1 MKKITKIEPSSA
13 RPTAAKTRV
22 AAYCRVS
29 TGMDDQL
36 VSLETQKNHYK
47 ELIGSNSEW
56 VYAGLYYDE
65 GISGTSKEKRP
76 ALQRMIAD
84 CEAGKIDRIMTK
96 SLSRFARNTTD
107 CLELTRKLLDLGVTI
122 FFEKENLDT
131 GSMESELL
139 LSIMSSLAESE
150 SVSMSENNKWS
161 VRHRFEN
168 GTYTIA
174 SPPYGYDNKDG
185 ELVIN
190 EEEAEWVRWI
200 FTQALSGKTSG
211 WIARELNDRNLTTKK
226 KASWR
231 AGTIR
236 GILRNEKYTGACLF
250 QKSYTDFRFKRH
262 KNYGEKDQFLV
273 EGHHEAIVSKED
285 FEAVAALMRQRAQE
299 KNIQRGDPRYQ
310 NRYPFSGKL
319 ICGECGNPFKRH
331 VNSTGSS
338 RYPVWVCRQH
348 LDDVRTCSM
357 KSVREA
363 DLERAFTTMINKLIY
378 AKKDVLDTLLDT
390 LRCDVQKE
398 NLRQIDQIDRKLEL
412 NAERRKTLT
421 TLMTRGYLEPAIFAQ
436 ENNDI
441 TAEADAL
448 MAEKEHLVKDVS
460 GSIHQADSLNDLIR
474 YVAHAQPSAEFK
486 GDLFGRF
493 VNQVTIRTRTEIIFH
508 LKCGLNLIER
518 IGVK

>member
-1 MKKITKIEPSSA
+1 MKSITKIEPSST
-13 RPTAAKTRV
+13 RPAAAKIRV

-36 VSLETQKNHYK
+36 VSLETQKSHY
-47 ELIGSNSEW
+47 EDLISSNPEW
-56 VYAGLYYDE
+56 EYAGLYYDE
-65 GISGTSKEKRP
+65 GISGTNKEKRP
-76 ALQRMIAD
+76 ALLRMIAD

-107 CLELTRKLLDLGVTI
+107 CLELTRKLLDIGVTI

-161 VRHRFEN
+161 VRHRFES
-168 GTYTIA
+168 GTYKIA
-174 SPPYGYDNKDG
+174 SPPFGYDTKDG

-200 FTQALSGKTSG
+200 FEQALSGKTSG
-211 WIARELNDRNLTTKK
+211 RIARELNDRKLKTKK
-226 KASWR
+226 NAAWR

-236 GILRNEKYTGACLF
+236 GILKNEKYTGACLF
-250 QKSYTDFRFKRH
+250 QKSYTDFRFRRH
-262 KNYGEKDQFLV
+262 KNYGEKDQFLI
-273 EGHHEAIVSKED
+273 EDHHEPIVSKED
-285 FEAVAALMRQRAQE
+285 FEAVGALMKQRAQE

-319 ICGECGNPFKRH
+319 ICSECGSPFKRH
-331 VNSTGSS
+331 MNSTGSA
-338 RYPVWVCRQH
+338 RYGVWVCRQH
-348 LDDVRTCSM
+348 LEDVRSCSM

-363 DLERAFTTMINKLIY
+363 DLQRAFTTMINKLIF

-390 LRCDVQKE
+390 LRGDVQKE
-398 NLRQIDQIDRKLEL
+398 NLLQIEQIDRKLEL
-412 NAERRKTLT
+412 NAERRRTLT
-421 TLMTRGYLEPAIFAQ
+421 TLMTRGYLEPAIYTQ

-441 TAEADAL
+441 TSEADAL
-448 MAEKEHLVKDVS
+448 TAEKDRLVKDVT
-460 GSIHQADSLNDLIR
+460 GSLHQADSLNDLIHYAGR
-474 YVAHAQPSAEFK
+474 SEPSTNFDGA
-486 GDLFGRF
+486 LFERF
-493 VNQVTIRTRTEIIFH
+493 IDRVTIRTRTEIVFH
-508 LKCGLNLIER
+508 LKCGLNLTER
-518 IGVK
+518 IGEG

>member
-1 MKKITKIEPSSA
+1 MKSITKIEPSSA
-13 RPTAAKTRV
+13 RPTAAKIRV

-36 VSLETQKNHYK
+36 ISLETQKTHYE
-47 ELIGSNSEW
+47 ELISRNPDW
-56 VYAGLYYDE
+56 DYAGLYYDE

-76 ALQRMIAD
+76 ALLRMIAD

-161 VRHRFEN
+161 VRHRFES
-168 GTYTIA
+168 GTYKIA
-174 SPPYGYDNKDG
+174 SPPFGYDTKDG

-200 FTQALSGKTSG
+200 FEQALSGKTSG
-211 WIARELNDRNLTTKK
+211 RIARELNDRKLKTKK
-226 KASWR
+226 NAAWR

-236 GILRNEKYTGACLF
+236 GILKNEKYTGACLF
-250 QKSYTDFRFKRH
+250 QKSYTDFRFRRH
-262 KNYGEKDQFLV
+262 KNYGEKDQFLI
-273 EGHHEAIVSKED
+273 EDHHEPIVSKED
-285 FEAVAALMRQRAQE
+285 FEAVGALMKQRAQE

-319 ICGECGNPFKRH
+319 ICGECGSPFKRH
-331 VNSTGSS
+331 MNSTGSA
-338 RYPVWVCRQH
+338 RYGVWVCRQH
-348 LDDVRTCSM
+348 LEDVRSCSM

-363 DLERAFTTMINKLIY
+363 DLQRAFTTMINKLIF
-378 AKKDVLDTLLDT
+378 AKQEVLDTLLET
-390 LRCDVQKE
+390 LRSDVQKE
-398 NLRQIDQIDRKLEL
+398 SLRQIDQIDHKLEL
-412 NAERRKTLT
+412 NAERKKTLT

-436 ENNDI
+436 ENSDI
-441 TAEADAL
+441 TSEAEALA
-448 MAEKEHLVKDVS
+448 AEKERLEKDVS

-474 YVAHAQPSAEFK
+474 YVAHSQPGTDFDGA
-486 GDLFGRF
+486 LFERF
-493 VNQVTIRTRTEIIFH
+493 IDHVTICTRTEILFH
-508 LKCGLNLIER
+508 LKCGLHLTER
-518 IGVK
+518 IGE

>member
-1 MKKITKIEPSSA
+1 MKSITKIEPSST
-13 RPTAAKTRV
+13 RPAAAKIRV

-36 VSLETQKNHYK
+36 VSLETQKTHYE
-47 ELIGSNSEW
+47 ELISSNPDWE
-56 VYAGLYYDE
+56 YAGLYYDE

-76 ALQRMIAD
+76 ALLRMIAD
-84 CEAGKIDRIMTK
+84 FEAGKIDRIMTK

-107 CLELTRKLLDLGVTI
+107 CLELTRKLLDIGVTI

-168 GTYTIA
+168 GTYKIA
-174 SPPYGYDNKDG
+174 SPPFGYDAKDG

-190 EEEAEWVRWI
+190 EEEADWVRWI
-200 FTQALSGKTSG
+200 FAQALSGKTSG
-211 WIARELNDRNLTTKK
+211 RIARELNDRNLPTKK
-226 KASWR
+226 NGTWR

-250 QKSYTDFRFKRH
+250 QKSYTDFRFRRH
-262 KNYGEKDQFLV
+262 KNYGEKDQFLI
-273 EGHHEAIVSKED
+273 EDHHEPIVSKED
-285 FEAVAALMRQRAQE
+285 FEAVGALMKQRAQE

-331 VNSTGSS
+331 MNSTGSA
-338 RYPVWVCRQH
+338 RYGVWVCRQH
-348 LDDVRTCSM
+348 LEDVRSCSM

-363 DLERAFTTMINKLIY
+363 DLQRAFTTMMNKLIF
-378 AKKDVLDTLLDT
+378 AKKDILDTLLDT
-390 LRCDVQKE
+390 LRSDLQKE

-412 NAERRKTLT
+412 NAERRRTLT
-421 TLMTRGYLEPAIFAQ
+421 TLMTRGYLEPAIYAQ

-441 TAEADAL
+441 KSEADAL
-448 MAEKEHLVKDVS
+448 TAEKDRLVKDVT
-460 GSIHQADSLNDLIR
+460 GSLHQADSLNDLIR
-474 YVAHAQPSAEFK
+474 YVGHAEPSIDYE
-486 GDLFGRF
+486 GDLFERF
-493 VNQVTIRTRTEIIFH
+493 IDHVTIRTRTEIVFH
-508 LKCGLNLIER
+508 LKCGLNLTER
-518 IGVK
+518 IGE

>member
-1 MKKITKIEPSSA
+1 MKSITKIEPSAA

-36 VSLETQKNHYK
+36 VSLETQKSHYK
-47 ELIGSNSEW
+47 DLISSNPEW

-76 ALQRMIAD
+76 ALQQLIAD
-84 CEAGKIDRIMTK
+84 CEQGKIDRVLTK

-122 FFEKENLDT
+122 YFEKENLDT

-150 SVSMSENNKWS
+150 SVSLSENNKWS

-200 FTQALSGKTSG
+200 FAQALGGKTSG
-211 WIARELNDRNLTTKK
+211 WIARELNDRNLKTKK
-226 KASWR
+226 NGIWR

-236 GILRNEKYTGACLF
+236 GMLKNEKYTGACLY

-262 KNYGEKDQFLV
+262 KNYGEKDQFMV
-273 EGHHEAIVSKED
+273 EDHHEPIISKED
-285 FEAVAALMRQRAQE
+285 FETVGALLKQRAQE

-319 ICGECGNPFKRH
+319 ICGECGKNFKRH
-331 VNSTGSS
+331 VNSTGYY
-338 RYPVWVCRQH
+338 RYAVWVCSRH
-348 LDDVRTCSM
+348 LDDKRMCSM

-363 DLERAFTTMINKLIY
+363 DLEGAFTTMLNKLIF
-378 AKKDVLDTLLDT
+378 AKKEILEDLLDT
-390 LRCDVQKE
+390 LRGKAQKDS
-398 NLRQIDQIDRKLEL
+398 LRQIDQIDHKMEL
-412 NAERRKTLT
+412 NAERKKTLT
-421 TLMTRGYLEPAIFAQ
+421 TLMTRGYLEPAIFTQ
-436 ENNDI
+436 ENNEI
-441 TAEADAL
+441 AAEADAL
-448 MAEKEHLVKDVS
+448 LSEKERLVKEVA
-460 GSIHQADSLNDLIR
+460 GNMHQTDSLNDLIQ
-474 YVAHAQPSAEFK
+474 YVAHAKPGTSFD
-486 GDLFGRF
+486 GDLVGRF
-493 VNQVTIRTRTEIIFH
+493 VDHVTIRTRTEIVFH
-508 LKCGLNLIER
+508 LKCGLNLTER
-518 IGVK
+518 IGDK